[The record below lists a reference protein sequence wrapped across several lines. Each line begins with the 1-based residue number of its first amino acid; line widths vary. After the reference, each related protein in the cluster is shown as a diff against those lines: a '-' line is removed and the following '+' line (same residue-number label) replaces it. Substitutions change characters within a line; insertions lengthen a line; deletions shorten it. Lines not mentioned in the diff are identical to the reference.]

1 MTDGRKGD
9 TPRPLGVTMEN
20 FDKSWDE
27 IFKKKEPISPVDIEV
42 NADND
47 GQQVNITKTWEFE

>member
-9 TPRPLGVTMEN
+9 TPRPLGVTMED

-27 IFKKKEPISPVDIEV
+27 IFKKKDTSNVQVEV
-42 NADND
+42 VADTD
-47 GQQVNITKTWEFE
+47 GQQINITKTWEF